1 MKTRLLS
8 TLDRNPGESD
18 LDYVQRI
25 IVDQMTPRDAT
36 DDEVFQICDRSVKL
50 SIIREQRSR
59 MLALTEALA
68 LAESIDWTE
77 TVYDLI
83 RAALVDYELALCKR
97 GRCSHDVC
105 KSPLLVQLQTEHNV
119 TLELVD
125 GEKFVSAPRQI
136 PNEVRSWI
144 VERRASIVS
153 ELKWRAHRRAIEE

>member
-36 DDEVFQICDRSVKL
+36 DDEVFQICGRSVKL

-59 MLALTEALA
+59 MLALAEALA

-77 TVYDLI
+77 SVYDLI
-83 RAALVDYELALCKR
+83 RAALVDYELALCKQ
-97 GRCSHDVC
+97 GRCSHEVC
-105 KSPLLVQLQTEHNV
+105 KSPLLVQLQTEHDV
-119 TLELVD
+119 ALELAD
-125 GEKFVSAPRQI
+125 GDKFVSTPRKI
-136 PNEVRSWI
+136 PDEVRSWI
-144 VERRASIVS
+144 VARRAALVA
-153 ELKWRAHRRAIEE
+153 ELKWRAHRRIV